1 MIPVKDHRGLYR
13 DESTNAILNCNDN
26 EYDQYLKLKNQRLLQ
41 QTEIAMIKNDI
52 NEIKDALKLIIDKI
66 NK

>member
-26 EYDQYLKLKNQRLLQ
+26 EYDQYSKLKNQRMTQ
-41 QTEIAMIKNDI
+41 QKEINELKDDI
-52 NEIKDALKLIIDKI
+52 NEIKNCLKIIMEKI
-66 NK
+66 NN

>member
-41 QTEIAMIKNDI
+41 QTEIATIKNDI